1 MSGLHVVV
9 SVEWN
14 AVYNLIKHSPELVNP
29 GE

>member
-14 AVYNLIKHSPELVNP
+14 AGYKLIKHSPELVNP